1 MARLIYM
8 NIFSKV
14 LLNASFYLAMVCL
27 ILPQTLQ
34 AGEQKWIAKADLAVM
49 DGKYGEAEQYF
60 AEALKAD
67 PESPRILRGLAETK
81 IALKK
86 YQEAKLLIDKILAMS
101 PSNGRD
107 VLVFFKGESQG
118 LEAELVDELVTSPPR
133 TNDNMRNY
141 LDNKGNDPIPHYRLF
156 FKRKGKMELVPQK
169 AVRIKYQ
176 GVPRRVYEHIEELNR
191 EVNRHLIA
199 AQGSRKPAEMVALKG
214 GCFRMGSAEGMPVE
228 QPVHEVCLSPF
239 KIDKFEV
246 TQAEFQSIMGLDNPS
261 HYSGADLPV
270 DSATWF
276 EAERYC
282 KKLGKRL
289 PTEAEW
295 EFAARGGTTTT
306 FYWGNTVKGKEANF
320 CDKNCVMNTR
330 VESIED
336 GYAGTAPPGKFP
348 ANPHGLY
355 DMAGNLAEWT
365 NDWMD
370 ENYYRNS
377 PKDNP
382 PGSHPATAKVV
393 RGGSWESTAG
403 FLRSSNRA
411 AYWPKMRNNAIGF
424 RCVSSS

>member
-1 MARLIYM
+1 MLYM
-8 NIFSKV
+8 NTFSKV
-14 LLNASFYLAMVCL
+14 MLNASFYLAMVCL
-27 ILPQTLQ
+27 LLPQTLQ
-34 AGEQKWIAKADLAVM
+34 AEEQKWIAKGDQAVM
-49 DGKYGEAEQYF
+49 DGRYEEAKQYY
-60 AEALKAD
+60 AEALKVD
-67 PESPRILRGLAETK
+67 PESPRILRALAETK

-86 YQEAKLLIDKILAMS
+86 YKEAKMLIDKILAMS

-107 VLVFFKGESQG
+107 VLVFFNGESQG
-118 LEAELVDELVTSPPR
+118 LEAELVDELVTPPPR

-141 LDNKGNDPIPHYRLF
+141 LDNKGTDPIPHYRLF
-156 FKRKGKMELVPQK
+156 FKKKGTMELVPQEE
-169 AVRIKYQ
+169 VRIKYK

-191 EVNRHLIA
+191 EVNKHLIA

-214 GCFRMGSAEGMPVE
+214 GCFKMGSAEGMPVE

-246 TQAEFQSIMGLDNPS
+246 TQVEFQSVMGLDNPS

-276 EAERYC
+276 EAEHYC

-295 EFAARGGTTTT
+295 EFASRGGTTTT

-320 CDKNCVMNTR
+320 CDKSCVMNTR
-330 VESIED
+330 IESIDD

-348 ANPHGLY
+348 ANPYGLY

-370 ENYYRNS
+370 ENYYRHS

-382 PGSHPATAKVV
+382 PGSHPTDAKVV

-411 AYWPKMRNNAIGF
+411 AYWAKMRNNAIGF

>member
-1 MARLIYM
+1 
-8 NIFSKV
+8 
-14 LLNASFYLAMVCL
+14 MVCWV
-27 ILPQTLQ
+27 LPQALQ
-34 AGEQKWIAKADLAVM
+34 AEEQKWIAKGDQAVM
-49 DGKYGEAEQYF
+49 DGKHAEAEQYY

-67 PESPRILRGLAETK
+67 PESPRILRALAETQ
-81 IALKK
+81 IVLKK
-86 YQEAKLLIDKILAMS
+86 YKEAKALIDEILAMS

-107 VLVFFKGESQG
+107 VLVFFNGESQG

-141 LDNKGNDPIPHYRLF
+141 LDNKGDDPIPYYRLF
-156 FKRKGKMELVPQK
+156 FKKKGKMELVAQK
-169 AVRIKYQ
+169 AVRIQYK
-176 GVPRRVYEHIEELNR
+176 GVPRLVYEHIKELNR

-199 AQGSRKPAEMVALKG
+199 AQGSQKSAEMVALKG
-214 GCFRMGSAEGMPVE
+214 GCFKMGSAEGMPAE
-228 QPVHEVCLSPF
+228 QPAHEVCLSPF

-246 TQAEFQSIMGLDNPS
+246 TQAEFQSVMGLDNPS

-276 EAERYC
+276 EADRYC

-320 CDKNCVMNTR
+320 CDKNCLLNTR
-330 VESIED
+330 IESVDD
-336 GYAGTAPPGKFP
+336 GYAGTAPPGKFSS
-348 ANPHGLY
+348 NPFGLH
-355 DMAGNLAEWT
+355 DMAGNLAEWA

-370 ENYYRNS
+370 ENYYRQS
-377 PKDNP
+377 PKNNP
-382 PGSHPATAKVV
+382 PGSHPTAAKVV

>member
-1 MARLIYM
+1 M
-8 NIFSKV
+8 NVFSKV
-14 LLNASFYLAMVCL
+14 IMKAFLYLAMVCWVL
-27 ILPQTLQ
+27 TQTLQ
-34 AGEQKWIAKADLAVM
+34 AEEQQMIAKGDQAVM
-49 DGKYGEAEQYF
+49 DGKHEEAEQYY
-60 AEALKAD
+60 AEGLKSD
-67 PESPRILRGLAETK
+67 PESPRILHALTK
-81 IALKK
+81 TRIVLKK
-86 YQEAKLLIDKILAMS
+86 YKEAKVLIDKILAM
-101 PSNGRD
+101 PLSNGRD

-118 LEAELVDELVTSPPR
+118 LEAELVDELVISPQR
-133 TNDNMRNY
+133 TNNNMRNY
-141 LDNKGNDPIPHYRLF
+141 LDNRGDDPIPHYRLF
-156 FKRKGKMELVPQK
+156 FKKKGKMEVVPQK
-169 AVRIKYQ
+169 AVRVQYQ

-191 EVNRHLIA
+191 EVNRYLIA
-199 AQGSRKPAEMVALKG
+199 AQGHQKSAEMVVLKG
-214 GCFRMGSAEGMPVE
+214 GCFNMGSAEGMPAE
-228 QPVHEVCLSPF
+228 KPAHEVCLSPF

-246 TQAEFQSIMGLDNPS
+246 TQAEFQSVMGLDNPS

-270 DSATWF
+270 DGATWF
-276 EAERYC
+276 EADHYC

-295 EFAARGGTTTT
+295 EFAARGGTTTA

-330 VESIED
+330 IESIDD
-336 GYAGTAPPGKFP
+336 GYAGTTPPGKFP
-348 ANPHGLY
+348 ANPYGLY

-382 PGSHPATAKVV
+382 PGSHPTTAKVV

-411 AYWPKMRNNAIGF
+411 AYWVKMRNNAIGF